1 MNDLKDLEKPYNVW
15 VEEEKFKLAY
25 QDIGCSKEH
34 LALILIKMIMYSDNV
49 LIRLW
54 SDSHFQKICHN
65 STLSED
71 ELTKILIGLQIYF
84 KSPLFIYTTEYDSDF
99 LKNLSKDE
107 TLKKISRNKGYS
119 LEQLAGI
126 IACGKLTH
134 KLLLKGKNQILTAD
148 KLNELRAGK
157 KPIQR
162 VINLLQTTRVLPSYI
177 DQSNWINH
185 LSESLKFFDD
195 IPKSNF
201 KIDKSPALR
210 GDPIWTA
217 VLNSMME
224 YSLEL
229 GISSKKLLVS
239 LVEFVDPNLPA
250 DLNNMKRSLNVPKLQ
265 QEQDADLE
273 KFISK
278 L

>member
-1 MNDLKDLEKPYNVW
+1 MNDLKKSLNALFK
-15 VEEEKFKLAY
+15 EEKFKQAY

-34 LALILIKMIMYSDNV
+34 LGLILIKMGMYSDNV
-49 LIRLW
+49 LMRLW

-65 STLSED
+65 SSFTED
-71 ELTKILIGLQIYF
+71 GLTKILIDLQIYF
-84 KSPLFIYTTEYDSDF
+84 KSPLYIYTTEYDSDF

-119 LEQLAGI
+119 VEQLAGI
-126 IACGKLTH
+126 IACGKITH

-148 KLNELRAGK
+148 QLNELKAGK
-157 KPIQR
+157 QPIQR
-162 VINLLQTTRVLPSYI
+162 VINLLQTTRVMPSII

-195 IPKSNF
+195 LPKSNF

-217 VLNSMME
+217 VLNCMME

-250 DLNNMKRSLNVPKLQ
+250 DLNNMKRSLNGPKLQ
-265 QEQDADLE
+265 QEQNADLE

>member
-1 MNDLKDLEKPYNVW
+1 MNDLKKSLNAWFK
-15 VEEEKFKLAY
+15 EEKFKQAY

-34 LALILIKMIMYSDNV
+34 LALILIKMYSDNA
-49 LIRLW
+49 LISLW
-54 SDSHFQKICHN
+54 NDSHFQKICHN

-119 LEQLAGI
+119 LEQLASI

-134 KLLLKGKNQILTAD
+134 KLLLKGQNQILTAD
-148 KLNELRAGK
+148 KLNELRAAK

-162 VINLLQTTRVLPSYI
+162 VINLLQISRILPSPI

-195 IPKSNF
+195 LPKSNF

-217 VLNSMME
+217 ILNRMME

-250 DLNNMKRSLNVPKLQ
+250 DLNNMRRSLNVPKLQ